1 MLGPVFMAQKV
12 ATCLNVKNITIV
24 QWWAVGQLDLRSAHY
39 WTIPTAFKFDK
50 LQPFEPWRQ
59 ALAFVLGCNLSTRN
73 ESRIRD
79 YKYKAIK

>member
-1 MLGPVFMAQKV
+1 MW
-12 ATCLNVKNITIV
+12 IV
-24 QWWAVGQLDLRSAHY
+24 QWLAVEHSSLKNPHNF
-39 WTIPTAFKFDK
+39 IKFDK